1 MVAHFELGPEYD
13 DYFLL
18 RFLRA
23 RKFDVNASYT
33 MFDNFMNWRRDEDV
47 DNVRSFAYPEV
58 QAIKE
63 SYPHGYHNVDKQGR
77 PIWIERIGKLNLKQL
92 YEATTEERQLRY
104 FVREYER
111 MILERLPAASEAMGH
126 RVEQGLAIIDLAGA
140 SMKLANS

>member
-1 MVAHFELGPEYD
+1 
-13 DYFLL
+13 
-18 RFLRA
+18 
-23 RKFDVNASYT
+23 
-33 MFDNFMNWRRDEDV
+33 MNWRRDEDV